1 MAYDSNILHRASARL
16 AEEKRRR
23 EEEQEALR
31 RRVYAREPRLAQLDR
46 QLQGTMAELVSAALR
61 RGESAREA
69 VQAVRE
75 KNLDLQ
81 QQRAVLLGAMGLP
94 EDVLDSKPA
103 CPLCGDTGWRGAQMC
118 QCLKRLCTQE
128 QIKELSKLLD
138 LGEQSFDTFDLDRYS
153 VQLWPER
160 GTSPRANMELVY
172 EVCLNFAQ
180 KFGHFQFRNLFLTGA
195 PGLGKTFLSACIAR
209 TVSEQGF
216 SVVYDTAVNVF
227 ARFEEQKFARDRE
240 EAGEARDDTRRYLG
254 CDLLIL
260 DDLGSEMTTPFVQ
273 SALYTLINSRLASDR
288 RTVISSN
295 LSMDQVRQRYTPQIA
310 SRLEGEYRVL
320 PFYGEDIRLLR
331 KGQL

>member
-1 MAYDSNILHRASARL
+1 MAYDPNIIRRASARL
-16 AEEKRRR
+16 EEQKRGR
-23 EEEQEALR
+23 EERLEALR
-31 RRVYAREPRLAQLDR
+31 RRAYAREPRLEQLDR
-46 QLQGTMAELVSAALR
+46 KLQSTMAELVATALR
-61 RGESAREA
+61 RGENAGEA
-69 VQAVRE
+69 VRAIRDR
-75 KNLDLQ
+75 NLDIQ
-81 QQRAVLLGAMGLP
+81 RERAVLLGAMGMP
-94 EDVLDSKPA
+94 EDALDDKPA

-118 QCLKRLCTQE
+118 QCLKKLCAQE

-216 SVVYDTAVNVF
+216 SVVYDTAINIF
-227 ARFEEQKFARDRE
+227 RQFETRKFQRDAE
-240 EAGEARDDTRRYLG
+240 ELQTARDDTRRYLT

-260 DDLGSEMTTPFVQ
+260 DDLGSEQASSFIN
-273 SALYTLINSRLASDR
+273 SALYELLNTRLAAGRQS
-288 RTVISSN
+288 VISSN
-295 LSMDQVRQRYTPQIA
+295 LAPEEIARRYTPQIA
-310 SRLEGEYRVL
+310 SRLLGE
-320 PFYGEDIRLLR
+320 FYSLHFFGDDIRLM
-331 KGQL
+331 KQKP